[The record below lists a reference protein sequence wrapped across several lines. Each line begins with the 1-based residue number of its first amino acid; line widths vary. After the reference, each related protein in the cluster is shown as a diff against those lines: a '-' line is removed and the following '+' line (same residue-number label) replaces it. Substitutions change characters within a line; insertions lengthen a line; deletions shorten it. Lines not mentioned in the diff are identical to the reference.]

1 MNRALL
7 IIAAPAV
14 AAVALWGGAVLGYAV
29 GVTLAILLAA
39 AATLTFLLWRRRG
52 RAAGS

>member
-7 IIAAPAV
+7 IITAPAV
-14 AAVALWGGAVLGYAV
+14 AGVALWGGAVLGYTV
-29 GVTLAILLAA
+29 GVTLAVLLAA
-39 AATLTFLLWRRRG
+39 AAMLTFLVWRRRG